1 MTYQEIYNTV
11 DNVADD
17 IEARL
22 MAIAF
27 NAVKETALAQG
38 RDSQLT
44 DNDTKTALTI
54 RKILNNI
61 AGLAEDTY
69 QPMPLAVKNEGKVRP
84 EIDKVYNMLDKD
96 MAEIVER
103 NLPSADAPVEKKAS
117 KQQIV

>member
-96 MAEIVER
+96 MADIVER
-103 NLPSADAPVEKKAS
+103 NLPSDSAPIEKKAS